1 MSEGMAQT
9 PADYT
14 EDDRLWSLLS
24 FLFPPL
30 LGIIVLL
37 IEDKKNRPVLRY
49 HAMVSIVLG
58 VVGVVLSF
66 ACIGVLLWIYS
77 IVLGIKAYQGE
88 VVEVPV
94 VSDFVRNQGWA

>member
-1 MSEGMAQT
+1 MVEEMAQT
-9 PADYT
+9 PTDYT
-14 EDDRLWSLLS
+14 EEDRLWSLLS

-49 HAMVSIVLG
+49 HAIVSIVVG
-58 VVGVVLSF
+58 VLSVVLSF
-66 ACIGVLLWIYS
+66 ACIGILIWVYS
-77 IVLGIKAYQGE
+77 IVLGIKAYQGN

-94 VSDFVRNQGWA
+94 ISDFVRNQGWA